1 LKGAAPNPSFML
13 TTRHPE
19 RRRSATSATA
29 TALLLALVSASREP
43 AGATDWPVFGFDSAR
58 SSFNSAEKTLTRSNV
73 RRLHAHWQTALGDV
87 ADSTPI
93 YLNAVKVGKSTM
105 PMLFQTTKH
114 GVTLGIEANTGKIL
128 WKFTTH
134 GSTVTNSTPAA
145 DPSGQAIYVPGI
157 DGKVHKVSA
166 ARGHEEHAP
175 GFPARITDL
184 PLSEKDASP
193 LNVANGYLY
202 ATTSGYYGDAPPY
215 DGHVVAVNL
224 SSGKTTVFNSL
235 CSNYH
240 HLVHSSTCSQQR
252 SGIWGRGGAVVDP
265 VTSMQGRVYAATGNG
280 QYDANT
286 GGDNYGD
293 SLLSLTG
300 DLSKMIGSYTPTDF
314 QQLENGDTDLGSSS
328 PGILPAQ
335 SSSSTPYMIVEGG
348 KDAILKLLDRA
359 SLPGLGG
366 ELQEVDL
373 PGGLFSAP
381 AIWTDSAGRAWIFLG
396 FSEEVTAYQVQ
407 TNSSG
412 VSQLA
417 GIWQTNPGNSQGEGS
432 SPVVANGV
440 VFVAFDNAL
449 VALNATTGRELWSSA
464 MHSSGTNIGNIHWE
478 SPIVVN
484 GAVYCSD
491 ESGNLTAYSLK

>member
-1 LKGAAPNPSFML
+1 M
-13 TTRHPE
+13 RHPQRDVRSKT
-19 RRRSATSATA
+19 RRTI
-29 TALLLALVSASREP
+29 ALVALATLLTSSLRP
-43 AGATDWPVFGFDSAR
+43 AAATDWPVFGFDPAR
-58 SSFNSAEKTLTRSNV
+58 SSFNSAEHTLTRANV
-73 RRLHAHWQTALGDV
+73 HRLHARWQTALGDV

-93 YLNAVKVGKSTM
+93 YLNAVRVGKATM
-105 PMLFQTTKH
+105 PMLFQTTNN
-114 GVTLGIEANTGKIL
+114 GVTLGIEANTGKIM

-166 ARGHEEHAP
+166 ARGRDERAP
-175 GFPARITDL
+175 GFPAKITNL
-184 PLSEKDASP
+184 PVTEKDASP
-193 LNVANGYLY
+193 LNLANGYLY
-202 ATTSGYYGDAPPY
+202 ATTSGYYGDRPPY

-235 CSNYH
+235 CSTYR
-240 HLVHSSTCSQQR
+240 HLIHSGTCSQQR

-265 VTSMQGRVYAATGNG
+265 VTSLQGRIYVATGNG

-300 DLSKMIGSYTPTDF
+300 DLSSMIGSYTPTDF

-335 SSSSTPYMIVEGG
+335 SSSATPYMIVEGG
-348 KDAILKLLDRA
+348 KDAILKVLDRS

-366 ELQEVDL
+366 ELQEIDL

-381 AIWTDSAGRAWIFLG
+381 AIWSDSSGRAWIFLG
-396 FSEEVTAYQVQ
+396 FSEEVTAYQVA

-412 VSQLA
+412 VSQLV

-432 SPVVANGV
+432 SPVVANGM
-440 VFVAFDNAL
+440 VFVAFNSAL
-449 VALNATTGRELWSSA
+449 VALNATTGKELWSSA
-464 MHSSGTNIGNIHWE
+464 MHSSGTNIGSIHWQ

-484 GAVYCSD
+484 GWVYCSD
-491 ESGNLTAYSLK
+491 NNGNLTGYSLK